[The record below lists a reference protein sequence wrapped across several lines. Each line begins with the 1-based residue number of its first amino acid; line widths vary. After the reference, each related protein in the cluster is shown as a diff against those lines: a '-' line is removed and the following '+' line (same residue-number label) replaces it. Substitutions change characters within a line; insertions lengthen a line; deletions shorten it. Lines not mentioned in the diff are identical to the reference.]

1 MAPRPPCACPT
12 RRARSAFRRK
22 PPDLYPELLQRLQQE
37 FAAKTAAARAVNAAT
52 AAVKTQPQIRTSRRS
67 LSEGGQPVTA
77 PSAENPDPQPISQ
90 HKSNA
95 KKEKPA
101 MPATVTTRAKAAL
114 RARKPARRRGSNSES
129 ASPHSLGEGGPSRHS
144 LTDTEAESTLKRHS
158 RKCKICNHPDR
169 EAIEEMFINWHSPQS
184 IQGEFAFRR
193 PFDWTAVYRHARAVG
208 LYGKRSKN
216 LRAVFD
222 LILERA
228 AQVNPTAH
236 GIVAV
241 VRAYSCLTDAHQW
254 VEPERRVHIVNEVY
268 RHDLPASPDVGSAET
283 GPPPSAARPDEE
295 RAVAN
300 ASPQTA
306 GESESAQNQSSLLTS
321 SAPVSSSGSL
331 PPSTVAPSSAPAPA
345 LATNHSFTLRDEG
358 PLFSNRQPS
367 ELKSPPTNT

>member
-1 MAPRPPCACPT
+1 MAPRPPYACPP

-52 AAVKTQPQIRTSRRS
+52 AAAKTQQQILTSRRS
-67 LSEGGQPVTA
+67 SSDGGGQSATA
-77 PSAENPDPQPISQ
+77 PLAQNPDPQPISQ

-95 KKEKPA
+95 KKEKAA

-114 RARKPARRRGSNSES
+114 RARKPARRGGSSSES
-129 ASPHSLGEGGPSRHS
+129 ASPRSLGEGGSSRRS
-144 LTDTEAESTLKRHS
+144 LSDAEAESTLERHS

-184 IQGEFAFRR
+184 IHGEFAFRR

-208 LYGKRSKN
+208 LYEKRSKN

-268 RHDLPASPDVGSAET
+268 RHDLPAVAGLPASPDTRTASAISAPESSAESVSATADATAT
-283 GPPPSAARPDEE
+283 GHAPS
-295 RAVAN
+295 
-300 ASPQTA
+300 
-306 GESESAQNQSSLLTS
+306 QSSVS
-321 SAPVSSSGSL
+321 VSSM
-331 PPSTVAPSSAPAPA
+331 PHPAPHPKSSYACSPPTTSHSPA
-345 LATNHSFTLRDEG
+345 LSREG
-358 PLFSNRQPS
+358 PLSSNRQPS
-367 ELKSPPTNT
+367 ELESTPTNT